1 MSADQEMSYGED
13 YGFIPATSVRSGE
26 GVEVAEDLYCHSVQI
41 VNIAFIGKPDQ
52 DEYVLVDAGMPHSAN
67 AIIEAAEGRF
77 GAGKRPS
84 AILLTHGHF
93 DHVGAI
99 IELIEHWQIP
109 VYAHKL
115 ELPYLTGVK
124 SYPEPDPGVEGGM
137 VAKLSG
143 FFPNEPIDLGQHV
156 QPLPDDGTVPFL
168 PDFRWI
174 ATPGHTDGHVSFYRE
189 SDGALIAGDA
199 FVTVRQ
205 EYLYK
210 VITQQFEISGPPRY
224 FTPDW
229 TLAKASVERLAAL
242 RPQFA
247 ITGHGRPTAGEE
259 LAAGLQRL
267 ANEFDIAAKPDYG
280 KYVEA

>member
-1 MSADQEMSYGED
+1 MNYGED
-13 YGFIPATSVRSGE
+13 YRYIPATSVRSGE
-26 GVEVAEDLYCHSVQI
+26 GVEVAPDLYCHTVQI
-41 VNIAFIGKPDQ
+41 VNIAFVGAPDG
-52 DEYVLVDAGMPHSAN
+52 DSFVLVDAGMPQSAN
-67 AIIEAAEGRF
+67 AIIEAAENRF

-99 IELIEHWQIP
+99 IELIEHWKVP

-115 ELPYLTGVK
+115 ELPYLTGQK
-124 SYPEPDPGVEGGM
+124 SYLEPDPSVEGGL

-143 FFPNEPIDLGQHV
+143 YFPSEPIDLGRHV

-168 PDFRWI
+168 PDFHWI
-174 ATPGHTDGHVSFYRE
+174 ATPGHTEGHVSFFRE
-189 SDGALIAGDA
+189 ADRALLAGDA
-199 FVTVRQ
+199 FVAVRQ

-229 TLAKASVERLAAL
+229 KQAKASVRLLEAL
-242 RPQFA
+242 HPLAA
-247 ITGHGRPTAGEE
+247 ITGHGRPAAGEE
-259 LAAGLQRL
+259 LIEGLKKL
-267 ANEFDIAAKPDYG
+267 ADHFEELAIPDHG
-280 KYVEA
+280 KYVEV